1 MIAHVV
7 WAAVVTYAVWR
18 IALAAERIAAVF
30 APNRNAGADEPDVI
44 VPEDLIAFALSQ
56 SEQWAQEETLQA
68 IRQSYDKWKD
78 WNRVRASFGIG
89 SM

>member
-1 MIAHVV
+1 MAHLV
-7 WAAVVTYAVWR
+7 WAAVVTFAIWR
-18 IALAAERIAAVF
+18 FAQVAERIAAVF
-30 APNRNAGADEPDVI
+30 APNRNAGNPEPDVT

-78 WNRVRASFGIG
+78 WNRVRSSFGIG